1 MSTPTP
7 GLAALPVQKAVRDA
21 LIADT
26 QLMSLIEGVFDF
38 VDEKQPY
45 PYIETGQATET
56 PDNAHDRHSSSTL
69 VTLHIWSQSRGFAEA
84 LTIATHVIQALDH
97 APLTIEGHTHTWTR
111 FVALQ
116 TLKDPEPPGDIRHV
130 PMDFRI
136 GTEVAP
142 A

>member
-1 MSTPTP
+1 VSTPTP
-7 GLAALPVQKAVRDA
+7 GLAALAVQKAVRDA

-26 QLMSLIEGVFDF
+26 QLMSLITGVFDF
-38 VDEKQPY
+38 VDERQPY
-45 PYIETGQATET
+45 PYIETGHAVET

-69 VTLHIWSQSRGFAEA
+69 VTLHIWSQGRGFAEA
-84 LTIATHVIQALDH
+84 LTIAARVIQALDH
-97 APLTIEGHTHTWTR
+97 TPLTVVGHTHTWTR
-111 FVALQ
+111 FVTLQ

-136 GTEVAP
+136 GTEVTP

>member
-21 LIADT
+21 LLADAV
-26 QLMSLIEGVFDF
+26 LMGLLKGVFDF
-38 VDEKQPY
+38 VPEKQPY
-45 PYIETGQATET
+45 PYIETGHAVET
-56 PDNAHDRHSSSTL
+56 PDNAHDRHASSTL
-69 VTLHIWSQSRGFAEA
+69 VTLHIWSQERGFAQA
-84 LTIATHVIQALDH
+84 LTIAARVIQALDH
-97 APLTIEGHTHTWTR
+97 TPLAIAGHTHCWTR
-111 FVALQ
+111 FETMT

-130 PMDFRI
+130 AMDFRI

>member
-21 LIADT
+21 LLADAG
-26 QLMSLIEGVFDF
+26 LMGLIKGVFDF
-38 VDEKQPY
+38 VAEKQPY
-45 PYIETGQATET
+45 PYIETGHAVET
-56 PDNAHDRHSSSTL
+56 PDNAHDRHASSTL
-69 VTLHIWSQSRGFAEA
+69 VTLHIWSQNEGFAEA
-84 LTIATHVIQALDH
+84 LTIAARVIQALDH
-97 APLTIEGHTHTWTR
+97 TPLTIAGHTHCWTR
-111 FVALQ
+111 FAGLT